1 MQDVVNYV
9 IVDPAVD
16 EAGLYFYLN
25 PRSGE
30 ISLKQTLFQ
39 TGRNVYRVSCSS
51 MSIEACSGE
60 R

>member
-1 MQDVVNYV
+1 MVNYV